1 MAEKGTSVEIAP
13 SLHTNHPATPPS
25 EEIIPQKSKQ
35 SLSDKFT
42 IFAAGAALVSDGYFN
57 NIMTMSN
64 VILKKQY
71 PKEYTAA
78 TSTRVSNSLLVGEIF
93 GQVTIGL
100 TCDYFGRKFA
110 IITTT
115 LMIVFGG
122 ILATASKGV
131 TIEGMFWMMTVAR
144 GIIGFG
150 VGDVPAAVQKQKAAV
165 GLESIFSIRSTKSTL
180 FDISRDL
187 KY

>member
-1 MAEKGTSVEIAP
+1 M
-13 SLHTNHPATPPS
+13 
-25 EEIIPQKSKQ
+25 
-35 SLSDKFT
+35 
-42 IFAAGAALVSDGYFN
+42 VSDGYFN
-57 NIMTMSN
+57 NIMTMAN

-78 TSTRVSNSLLVGEIF
+78 TSTRVSNALLVGEIF

-110 IITTT
+110 IIATT

-131 TIEGMFWMMTVAR
+131 TIDGYVLL
-144 GIIGFG
+144 
-150 VGDVPAAVQKQKAAV
+150 Q
-165 GLESIFSIRSTKSTL
+165 
-180 FDISRDL
+180 
-187 KY
+187 